1 MLAVVAEPEE
11 KARAWRACSRAA
23 MASSKLSLFGFELL
37 LYSYKPT
44 GLPTAVCAKVVE
56 REIGAITAPVVGS
69 IGEPACTARVP
80 KLWTGEGAR
89 GGVSMQPSCFVNKRS
104 CGFKGSG
111 EIVMARQSGGIVRDL
126 RRRWRIQMRMIKD
139 VRISKDDQKA
149 AVSARTFEE

>member
-56 REIGAITAPVVGS
+56 REIGAMTAPVVGS
-69 IGEPACTARVP
+69 MGEPACTARVP

-111 EIVMARQSGGIVRDL
+111 EIVIARAKAVEVFEIC
-126 RRRWRIQMRMIKD
+126 D
-139 VRISKDDQKA
+139 VDGEDEWNPNADDKE
-149 AVSARTFEE
+149 R